1 MIHKSKI
8 EGADPW
14 LSISSLDGLVGGE
27 EEAVLGRVGDL
38 RVDDGARD
46 DVAVPVPP
54 AAPVR
59 RRGEHPG
66 LVSLLG
72 HHEGDSCW
80 TGRVRMIL
88 EY

>member
-1 MIHKSKI
+1 M
-8 EGADPW
+8 
-14 LSISSLDGLVGGE
+14 GGE
-27 EEAVLGRVGDL
+27 EEAVLRRVGDL

-46 DVAVPVPP
+46 DVAVPVRPE
-54 AAPVR
+54 ALR

-66 LVSLLG
+66 LVPLLG